1 MRRPVQCN
9 IPALPGTGRAASREL
24 ASSLLD
30 LKIKSEEKENFVMAG
45 VLQVVKDSINL
56 VILLFGIVLTA
67 LLFYNGSKLS
77 SHKSRI
83 DEAVSRKNK
92 KWAVNPVDGTVMDED
107 DVDAA
112 ITPDTIRKYER
123 DFNKDCALHNVFSQ
137 LIPIFPLMGILGTV
151 AGLML
156 EVNSQDINGMMASM
170 DTALSSTFFGLIFA
184 ILLKFVDAIFPS
196 RIIEDV
202 DVMLEDYSKKLD
214 LAEMIQKLRA

>member
-1 MRRPVQCN
+1 
-9 IPALPGTGRAASREL
+9 
-24 ASSLLD
+24 
-30 LKIKSEEKENFVMAG
+30 MAG
-45 VLQVVKDSINL
+45 VLQVVKDYINL
-56 VILLFGIVLTA
+56 IILLSGIVLTA
-67 LLFYNGSKLS
+67 FIFYNGSKLS

-156 EVNSQDINGMMASM
+156 EVNSQDINGMMESVYA
-170 DTALSSTFFGLIFA
+170 ALSSTFFGLIFA

>member
-1 MRRPVQCN
+1 
-9 IPALPGTGRAASREL
+9 
-24 ASSLLD
+24 
-30 LKIKSEEKENFVMAG
+30 MAG

-156 EVNSQDINGMMASM
+156 EVNSQDINGMMASL